1 MKTQSPLARRF
12 HLVTLV
18 RLGLVVGALYD
29 FGFAALMTLAPAWTS
44 RTFAVPLPEPTFY
57 LGLIAVFLVM
67 LGTLYLAAAQDPRR
81 YSAIVV
87 VAIGGRFL
95 GFVALAAAAAGDPAL
110 AGLWPLAIADL
121 AFSLAHA
128 ATWIPLRA

>member
-12 HLVTLV
+12 HLVTFL
-18 RLGLVVGALYD
+18 RLGLIVGALYD
-29 FGFAALMTLAPAWTS
+29 FGFAALMTFLPEWTS
-44 RTFAVPLPEPTFY
+44 RTFRVPLPSEAFY
-57 LGLIAVFLVM
+57 LWLIAVFLVM

-95 GFVALAAAAAGDPAL
+95 GFVALALAASARPEW
-110 AGLWPLAIADL
+110 AGLWPLAMADL
-121 AFSLAHA
+121 AFSVFHA
-128 ATWIPLRA
+128 ATWVPLRA